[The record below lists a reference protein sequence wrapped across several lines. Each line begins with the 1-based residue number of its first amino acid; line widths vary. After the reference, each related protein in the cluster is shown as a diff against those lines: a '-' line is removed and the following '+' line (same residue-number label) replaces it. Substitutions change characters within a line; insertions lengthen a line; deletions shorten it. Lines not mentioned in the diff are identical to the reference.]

1 MNTTTTRTPKLNFK
15 KALLGGLV
23 PGNPPQLGEEG
34 KVVVRKNPKW
44 DKYLKSLKEIFP
56 LESPAEIA
64 RKKAESARLLSQ
76 EKQLKD
82 KLTALEQQLK
92 ELKTEHQL
100 VDAERFKLDLEIAT
114 SAQCASGK
122 PIRLMTTIDDHC
134 SGFRHPAEFEHGK
147 LLYTMI
153 VAHSSCEKSRNKA
166 LLELALL
173 EMSSNPDLGDLYAS
187 AITND
192 AILKRYNEKKAKH
205 LAERK

>member
-1 MNTTTTRTPKLNFK
+1 MSVTTPSKLNFK

-23 PGNPPQLGEEG
+23 PEKPPQLGEEG
-34 KVVVRKNPKW
+34 KVVVRKNPQW
-44 DKYLKSLKEIFP
+44 DNYLKSLKEKFP
-56 LESPAEIA
+56 LETHEEIA

-76 EKQLKD
+76 AKELKEKI
-82 KLTALEQQLK
+82 TALEQQLK
-92 ELKTEHQL
+92 ELKTKHQL
-100 VDAERFKLDLEIAT
+100 VDGERYKFDLEIAT

-134 SGFRHPAEFEHGK
+134 SGFRHPAEFKHGK

-187 AITND
+187 AITNGG
-192 AILKRYNEKKAKH
+192 ILKRYNEKKAKH